1 MKFSIPHSSLDQ
13 PYPAFLRSVGYL
25 YIESWHTGK
34 GSFARALGNGHY
46 PRFHIYV
53 DDEVDHCVFNIHIDQ
68 KQASYEG
75 TAAHAG
81 EYDGPLVEREAARI
95 KSLARPGSGGRS
107 GSSRPAAP
115 DSGRSADPRASRF
128 SSILRGM

>member
-1 MKFSIPHSSLDQ
+1 MKFSIKNDDLDV
-13 PYPAFLRSVGYL
+13 PYQAFMRSAGYL

-34 GSFARALGNGHY
+34 GSFARALGSGHY

-53 DDEVDHCVFNIHIDQ
+53 DEEADRCVFNIHIDQ

-95 KSLARPGSGGRS
+95 KALAKPGSGRRS
-107 GSSRPAAP
+107 TARPAP
-115 DSGRSADPRASRF
+115 DNNFDPRASRF

>member
-13 PYPAFLRSVGYL
+13 PYPAFLRSAGYL

-53 DDEVDHCVFNIHIDQ
+53 DDEADHYVFNIHIDQ

-81 EYDGPLVEREAARI
+81 EYDGPLVEQEAARI
-95 KSLARPGSGGRS
+95 KSLARPGSGRS
-107 GSSRPAAP
+107 GSSRPPAP
-115 DSGRSADPRASRF
+115 DSNRSADPRASRF